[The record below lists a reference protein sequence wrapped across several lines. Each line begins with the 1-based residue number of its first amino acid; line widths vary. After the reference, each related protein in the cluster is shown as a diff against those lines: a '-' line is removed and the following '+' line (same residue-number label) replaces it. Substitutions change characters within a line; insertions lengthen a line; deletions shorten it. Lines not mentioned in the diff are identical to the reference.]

1 MTSAENPNG
10 PAAFWDARYAEADY
24 AFGATAN
31 TFLMSQ
37 AHRLHPG
44 QRALVPGDGEG
55 RNGVWLA
62 AQGLQVDTV
71 DASPK
76 GVAKA
81 RQLAVERG
89 VSVNAVVADLVAWPW
104 PQRTYDVVVSIF
116 LHFSENQR
124 AAMHAKML
132 RCLQPGGLVLLEA
145 YRPRQLELHK
155 TGTVGGPQ
163 DIAMLMTRERLVADF
178 ADADIVDISEAEV
191 DLSEGRRHT
200 GRSAVIRLIAR
211 RR

>member
-1 MTSAENPNG
+1 MTSQT
-10 PAAFWDARYAEADY
+10 PAAFWDERYGTTEY
-24 AFGATAN
+24 AFGSTPNA
-31 TFLMSQ
+31 FLASHG
-37 AHRLHPG
+37 HRFHPG

-62 AQGLQVDTV
+62 TRGLQVDTV
-71 DASPK
+71 DASSN

-81 RQLAVERG
+81 RELASKHG
-89 VSVNAVVADLVAWPW
+89 VTINAVVADLTAWSW
-104 PQRTYDVVVSIF
+104 PVGIYDVCASIF
-116 LHFSENQR
+116 LHFPEVQR
-124 AAMHAKML
+124 SAMHRHML
-132 RCLQPGGLVLLEA
+132 RCLKPGGILLLEA

-163 DIAMLMTRERLVADF
+163 DVTMLMTRERLIADF
-178 ADADIVDISEAEV
+178 ADADIIDIIETEL

-200 GRSAVIRLIAR
+200 GRSALIRLIAR